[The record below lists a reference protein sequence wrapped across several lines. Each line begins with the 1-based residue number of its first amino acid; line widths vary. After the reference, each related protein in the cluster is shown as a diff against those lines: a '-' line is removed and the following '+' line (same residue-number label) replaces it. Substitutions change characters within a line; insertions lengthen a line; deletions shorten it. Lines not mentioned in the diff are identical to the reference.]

1 MTTFS
6 EAMPSLTRRAASLLV
21 FAALAAGL
29 VIASPSSSSAN
40 PAEEAKDYVQKL
52 ADETISIL
60 SKDGQTPSEREAAF
74 RELFTENL
82 DIPRVAGFALGQY
95 ARLPSPEEK
104 KEYLQLI
111 EEFIVKVYANRLSA
125 YTDQT
130 FHVNGSVEKGSK
142 GKEVIV
148 ESKIEFASG
157 REPVPVDWWLL
168 RQDGGGFKVFDVKV
182 LGVWMAQEQRDTFIS
197 VIRNNGGKFEALLKH
212 LRAQI
217 GQAEKEIQEKLTGE
231 AQPQPGDDQTEE
243 GIPASE

>member
-6 EAMPSLTRRAASLLV
+6 EAVAPSARPLANLFAG
-21 FAALAAGL
+21 AALAAGL
-29 VIASPSSSSAN
+29 LIAGFAPAFAN
-40 PAEEAKDYVQKL
+40 PKEEAKAYVQQL
-52 ADETISIL
+52 ADETIAIL

-104 KEYLQLI
+104 KEYIQLI

-130 FHVNGSVEKGSK
+130 FHVNGAVEKGSK

-168 RQDGGGFKVFDVKV
+168 RQDEGFKVFDVKV
-182 LGVWMAQEQRDTFIS
+182 LGIWMAQEQRDTFIS
-197 VIRNNGGKFEALLKH
+197 VIRNNGGKFEPLLKH

-217 GQAEKEIQEKLTGE
+217 GQAEKEIQQKLTGE
-231 AQPQPGDDQTEE
+231 AQPQPGDAPAEE
-243 GIPASE
+243 EAPASE